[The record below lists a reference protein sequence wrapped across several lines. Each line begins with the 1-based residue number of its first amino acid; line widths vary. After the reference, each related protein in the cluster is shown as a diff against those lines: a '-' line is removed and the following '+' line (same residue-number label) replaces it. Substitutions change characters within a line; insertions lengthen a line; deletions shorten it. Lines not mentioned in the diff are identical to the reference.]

1 MFPHYLVTRNSLG
14 FSLKASE
21 VFNLTNLG
29 GNSIFKK
36 IKFVVTLSWEFIIIY
51 VKQFS
56 VYINYKSDVFVP
68 CNIIDTQTNQYQ

>member
-1 MFPHYLVTRNSLG
+1 MFPYYLVTRNSLG
-14 FSLKASE
+14 FSLKASA

-29 GNSIFKK
+29 GNIIFKRK
-36 IKFVVTLSWEFIIIY
+36 KFVVTLSWKFSITY